1 MSLLGDLWGGFTGES
16 QKKYTNEAF
25 ANSTRELQQGRDKG
39 LDAYGQGYSQAQG
52 YLSPYATQGGQAN
65 NLYGTYLGLN
75 GADAQRSA
83 LQNYAG
89 ADPFRQFNE
98 DQANRGL
105 ARQFNKMGM
114 LDSGN
119 SRLAMSRASLERGS
133 QDYNNY
139 LGRLSQLGQQG
150 MGAAGQL
157 GGYAMQNGGNIANL
171 WNNYGTTQAGNE
183 IQKGNA
189 LSQASGIFGNNLMK
203 VVPLAAAAA
212 TGNWGALAGMGGM
225 FGGQNDKGGYQQGGS
240 GGSNYWGFQNRQ

>member
-1 MSLLGDLWGGFTGES
+1 MGLLGDLWGGFTGES
-16 QKKYTNEAF
+16 QKKFTNEAF

-52 YLSPYATQGGQAN
+52 YLNPYAQSGGQAN

-83 LQNYAG
+83 LAGYAG

-139 LGRLSQLGQQG
+139 LGRLAGMSQQG
-150 MGAAGQL
+150 YGAAGAL
-157 GGYAMQNGGNIANL
+157 GGMAMQNGQNIAGL
-171 WNNYGTTQAGNE
+171 WNNYGQAQAGNE

-189 LSQASGIFGNNLMK
+189 LSQASGIFGNNIMK
-203 VVPLAAAAA
+203 L
-212 TGNWGALAGMGGM
+212 GGM
-225 FGGQNDKGGYQQGGS
+225 AIGAGGIGNPMAWFNSQNNNAKGGNLGINGQA
-240 GGSNYWGFQNRQ
+240 

>member
-1 MSLLGDLWGGFTGES
+1 MASLGDLIGSFTGDT
-16 QKKYTNEAF
+16 QKRYTNEAF

-52 YLSPYATQGGQAN
+52 YLNPYATQGGQAN

-75 GADAQRSA
+75 GADAQRGA
-83 LQNYAG
+83 LQQYAG
-89 ADPFRQFNE
+89 GDPFRQFNE

-105 ARQFNKMGM
+105 SRQFNKMGM

-150 MGAAGQL
+150 YGASQQL
-157 GGYAMQNGGNIANL
+157 GGYAMQNGSNIAGL
-171 WNNYGTTQAGNE
+171 WNNYGQQQAGNE

-203 VVPLAAAAA
+203 LGGMGVSMM
-212 TGNWGALAGMGGM
+212 TGNPMGGLTGM
-225 FGGQNDKGGYQQGGS
+225 FGGQNAKGGANYYGG
-240 GGSNYWGFQNRQ
+240 Q

>member
-52 YLSPYATQGGQAN
+52 YLNPYAQQGGQAN

-75 GADAQRSA
+75 GADAQRGA
-83 LQNYAG
+83 LQQYAG
-89 ADPFRQFNE
+89 GDPFRQFNE
-98 DQANRGL
+98 DQANRGV
-105 ARQFNKMGM
+105 ARQFNRMGM

-139 LGRLSQLGQQG
+139 LSRLSQMGQMG
-150 MGAAGQL
+150 YGAAGAM
-157 GGYAMQNGGNIANL
+157 GGMAMQNGSNIAGL

-189 LSQASGIFGNNLMK
+189 LSQASGIFGQNLGK
-203 VVPLAAAAA
+203 LGGLAMQFY
-212 TGNWGALAGMGGM
+212 TGMPTGGAPGAKGGANFMGG
-225 FGGQNDKGGYQQGGS
+225 Q
-240 GGSNYWGFQNRQ
+240 

>member
-1 MSLLGDLWGGFTGES
+1 MGLLGDLWGGFTGDT

-52 YLSPYATQGGQAN
+52 YLSPYATSGGQAN

-75 GADAQRSA
+75 GADAQRGA
-83 LQNYAG
+83 LAQYAG
-89 ADPFRQFNE
+89 GDPFRQFNE

-105 ARQFNKMGM
+105 SRQFNKMGM

-139 LGRLSQLGQQG
+139 LGRLAQMGQQG
-150 MGAAGQL
+150 YGASQQL

-189 LSQASGIFGNNLMK
+189 LSQASGIFGQNLGK
-203 VVPLAAAAA
+203 LGGLAMQFY
-212 TGNWGALAGMGGM
+212 TGMPPGAPPVG
-225 FGGQNDKGGYQQGGS
+225 KGS
-240 GGSNYWGFQNRQ
+240 GGNFGGMNFMGER

>member
-1 MSLLGDLWGGFTGES
+1 MVSLGDLWGGFTGES
-16 QKKYTNEAF
+16 QKKFTNEAF

-39 LDAYGQGYSQAQG
+39 LDAYNTGYGEAKG
-52 YLSPYATQGGQAN
+52 YLSPYATSGGQAN

-75 GADAQRSA
+75 GADAQRGA
-83 LQNYAG
+83 LQQYAG

-98 DQANRGL
+98 DQSNRGI
-105 ARQFNKMGM
+105 ARQFNRMGM

-157 GGYAMQNGGNIANL
+157 GGYAMQNGGNIAGL

-203 VVPLAAAAA
+203 L
-212 TGNWGALAGMGGM
+212 GGMGIAAMSGNPMAALSGM
-225 FGGQNDKGGYQQGGS
+225 FGSPGEKGGYEANQAKGGA
-240 GGSNYWGFQNRQ
+240 NYVWGR